1 MDDQSPG
8 AMAGDPAD
16 LVGRSIAA
24 RFRLERILSASSTA
38 AIFVAVDEET
48 GRSATLRLFNVEATA
63 TYGSELAD
71 RVEAARAVRHRTIVP
86 VVTTGTTEI
95 DGRSCFYVVSDRPAG
110 GTLQD
115 MLDRGRL
122 LTPSQ
127 AVVVGVDI
135 CRALD
140 RAHRSGVSHFDI
152 RPGAITFGENHEVA
166 LADLGTTALVAERA
180 WAAPSDVSMER
191 ARYASPEQAVGGPF
205 DEKSDVYALALVLAE
220 SVTGSVPFGADS
232 VVATLSARQERLF
245 PVTADLG
252 PLASILERAGRA
264 DPFERFSAAEMG
276 RALVAAA
283 GTLPRPTPPP
293 IVLSDATGDLTRPVL
308 EMPPTADLSRP
319 TEFTGVETPSPVPV
333 VADGGMIIRPETAD
347 DVPVDPTGPVEQ
359 PRVGR
364 WFAAAA
370 AVLALVVG
378 GFFVYR
384 VVVDDSEQV
393 PILAGLDEGEATNAV
408 TEYGWTIETIEEF
421 SDDFDTGQVIRT
433 EPEAGADLSSGS
445 VLTLVV
451 SSGPPPV
458 PLPDIVGEPADQALN
473 TLASLGL
480 EVRRLDGFS
489 EEYPV
494 GSVARWEVPSQPNL
508 VAGSE
513 VVKGTVIDVYV
524 STGPEPRV
532 VPELRGQTFDAAS
545 AILDELTL
553 KVRRVEDQYFTDV
566 PAGAVGFQVP
576 PPGELAERD
585 SEVTIVISK
594 GPDVVTV
601 PVLSRLNH
609 DQVVR
614 ALTDAGLVVGS
625 VTGNTRGVLVAILAN
640 GQAITSGQ
648 VVARGTV
655 VELAYYGS

>member
-1 MDDQSPG
+1 MDDQRSG
-8 AMAGDPAD
+8 TAEGDPAD

-24 RFRLERILSASSTA
+24 RFALERMISVSSAS
-38 AIFVAVDEET
+38 AIFIVIDEET
-48 GRSATLRLFNVEATA
+48 GRSATLRLFTADATA

-86 VVTTGTTEI
+86 IVTTGITEV

-152 RPGAITFGENHEVA
+152 RPSAITFGENHEVA
-166 LADLGTTALVAERA
+166 LADLGTTAIVAERA
-180 WAAPSDVSMER
+180 WSSPSDVSMER

-220 SVTGSVPFGADS
+220 AVTGSVPFGADS

-264 DPFERFSAAEMG
+264 DPFERFGAAEMG

-283 GTLPRPTPPP
+283 SALPRPTPPP

-308 EMPPTADLSRP
+308 EMSPTVDLSRP
-319 TEFTGVETPSPVPV
+319 AEFTGVETPSPVPV
-333 VADGGMIIRPETAD
+333 VDDGGMIIRTETAD
-347 DVPVDPTGPVEQ
+347 DVPVDPTGSIEQ

-364 WFAAAA
+364 WFATAV

-421 SDDFDTGQVIRT
+421 SDDFDAGRVIRT
-433 EPEAGADLSSGS
+433 EPEAGADLSSGD

-458 PLPDIVGEPADQALN
+458 PLPDIVGEPADEALN
-473 TLASLGL
+473 ALASLGL
-480 EVRRLDGFS
+480 DVRRLDGFS

-545 AILDELTL
+545 AILDELKL

>member
-1 MDDQSPG
+1 MDDQRSG
-8 AMAGDPAD
+8 AVAGDPAD
-16 LVGRSIAA
+16 LVGGSIAA
-24 RFRLERILSASSTA
+24 RFRLERMLSASSA
-38 AIFVAVDEET
+38 SAIFVAVDEET
-48 GRSATLRLFNVEATA
+48 GRSTTLRLFNAEATA

-152 RPGAITFGENHEVA
+152 RPSAITFGENHEVA

-180 WAAPSDVSMER
+180 WTAPSDVSMER

-264 DPFERFSAAEMG
+264 DPFERFGAAEMG

-293 IVLSDATGDLTRPVL
+293 IVLSDATGDLARPVL

-333 VADGGMIIRPETAD
+333 VADGGMIIRAETAD
-347 DVPVDPTGPVEQ
+347 DLPVDPTGSIEQ

-364 WFAAAA
+364 WIAAAV

-393 PILAGLDEGEATNAV
+393 PILAGLDEGEANNAV

-421 SDDFDTGQVIRT
+421 SDDFDAGQVIRT

-473 TLASLGL
+473 TLATLGL

-489 EEYPV
+489 EEHPV

-532 VPELRGQTFDAAS
+532 VPELRGQTFEAAT
-545 AILDELTL
+545 AILDELKL

-566 PAGAVGFQVP
+566 PAGAIGFQVP

-609 DQVVR
+609 DQVVQ

-640 GQAITSGQ
+640 GQAITTGQ